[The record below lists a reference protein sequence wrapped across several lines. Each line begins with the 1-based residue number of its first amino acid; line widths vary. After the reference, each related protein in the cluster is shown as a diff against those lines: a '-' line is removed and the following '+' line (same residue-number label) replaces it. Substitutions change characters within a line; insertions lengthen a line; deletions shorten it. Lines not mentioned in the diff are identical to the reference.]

1 MYQKM
6 KLFVASIFFIAISNL
21 IHATTDTAANRIL
34 NDLQK
39 KISTAKGIQAS
50 FTLNQKDKNGK
61 TTGIQKGN
69 AAIKGNKYYVK
80 AGSYEIFCNGTK
92 VYHFDGGPE
101 VLSTKISEAVEEP
114 FSPKNIIS
122 GQFLKDFSGA
132 VTSNSA
138 SQYVLLQTPND
149 KRKSIKSATITI
161 DKKKNVIT
169 KAILTDKVGNTTE
182 VIISSV
188 NLNAELADSIFE
200 FDLKKH
206 PGVREVQQ

>member
-1 MYQKM
+1 MYQKI
-6 KLFVASIFFIAISNL
+6 KLVFTSIIFIAFSNFL
-21 IHATTDTAANRIL
+21 HAATDTTATRIL

-39 KISTAKGIQAS
+39 KFSVAKGIQAV

-61 TTGIQKGN
+61 TTGIQKGT

-80 AGSYEIFCNGTK
+80 AGSYEVFCNGNK

-101 VLSTKISEAVEEP
+101 VLSSKISEAIEEP

-122 GQFLKDFSGA
+122 GQFLKDFDGA
-132 VTSNSA
+132 VTSNTA
-138 SQYVLLQTPND
+138 TQYILQLTPND

-161 DKKKNVIT
+161 DKKKNTIS
-169 KAILTDKVGNTTE
+169 KAVLTDKAGNTTE
-182 VIISSV
+182 VIISGV
-188 NLNAELADSIFE
+188 NTNADLADSIFE
-200 FDLKKH
+200 FDIKKH

>member
-1 MYQKM
+1 MYHKM
-6 KLFVASIFFIAISNL
+6 KLIFASIVFIVVSNL
-21 IHATTDTAANRIL
+21 SYAATDTTATRIL

-39 KISTAKGIQAS
+39 KFSAAKGIQAA

-69 AAIKGNKYYVK
+69 VAIKGNKYYVR
-80 AGSYEIFCNGTK
+80 AGSYEVFCNGTK

-101 VLSTKISEAVEEP
+101 VLSNKITDAIEEP

-132 VTSNSA
+132 VTSNTA
-138 SQYVLLQTPND
+138 TQYILQLTPND
-149 KRKSIKSATITI
+149 KRKSIKFATITI
-161 DKKKNVIT
+161 DKKKNIIS
-169 KAILTDKVGNTTE
+169 KAVLTDKAGNATE
-182 VIISSV
+182 VIISGV
-188 NLNAELADSIFE
+188 NTNVEIADSVFE

-206 PGVREVQQ
+206 PGVREVLQ